1 MTSFRIF
8 EIILYSCLNLLPY
21 LGLALYPFAD
31 KLRFSKVKVGLFIFL
46 LLFFQTSLVIYE
58 TTCPTVQK
66 AMLPLISTFVMA
78 YFIFSL

>member
-46 LLFFQTSLVIYE
+46 LLFDNEE
-58 TTCPTVQK
+58 THDCSYMTCH
-66 AMLPLISTFVMA
+66 MM
-78 YFIFSL
+78 

>member
-46 LLFFQTSLVIYE
+46 LLLVTY
-58 TTCPTVQK
+58 K
-66 AMLPLISTFVMA
+66 
-78 YFIFSL
+78 IFLKKILDYSHL

>member
-31 KLRFSKVKVGLFIFL
+31 KLRFSKVKVGSFIIFPNITWNICNNLF
-46 LLFFQTSLVIYE
+46 TGTKGNVVPY
-58 TTCPTVQK
+58 
-66 AMLPLISTFVMA
+66 
-78 YFIFSL
+78 

>member
-31 KLRFSKVKVGLFIFL
+31 KLSFSKVKVGLFIFL
-46 LLFFQTSLVIYE
+46 LLYMQQPVHRDKRECCPLLV
-58 TTCPTVQK
+58 P
-66 AMLPLISTFVMA
+66 FVMA

>member
-46 LLFFQTSLVIYE
+46 LLFFQTSLGIYAVYGKH
-58 TTCPTVQK
+58 TNRCF
-66 AMLPLISTFVMA
+66 LIMES
-78 YFIFSL
+78 

>member
-46 LLFFQTSLVIYE
+46 LLFSSKQFY
-58 TTCPTVQK
+58 
-66 AMLPLISTFVMA
+66 
-78 YFIFSL
+78 

>member
-46 LLFFQTSLVIYE
+46 LLFSHNLIVNIYNFFF
-58 TTCPTVQK
+58 CCK
-66 AMLPLISTFVMA
+66 
-78 YFIFSL
+78 IF

>member
-46 LLFFQTSLVIYE
+46 LLLVSY
-58 TTCPTVQK
+58 K
-66 AMLPLISTFVMA
+66 K
-78 YFIFSL
+78 YFKKILDCSHL